1 MIHGFP
7 LILFF
12 FEICNNPWGFLDR
25 YTLGM
30 LDNTSWPTY
39 GEPFAFHLP
48 IRGRWFYYKH
58 PDDSSKQNRKIPLG
72 TYDYVTARERSFEI
86 YDNLLQSQQRK
97 NLNN

>member
-1 MIHGFP
+1 MS
-7 LILFF
+7 
-12 FEICNNPWGFLDR
+12 
-25 YTLGM
+25 M

-39 GEPFAFHLP
+39 GEPFAFHLSNF
-48 IRGRWFYYKH
+48 RGRWFLNYKH

-97 NLNN
+97 ILNN